1 MASSFY
7 AELEGEPDPS
17 LAIRLL
23 VWFDEWVIFL
33 WFGLV
38 GVLLPLLFPDGR
50 LPSPRWRPVLWGG
63 MIVVG
68 AQVLS
73 TALGEEQ
80 FNWGE
85 KGSID
90 NPLAVGGPAEG
101 VLTAAGIASNIGF
114 VIVLVAALIS
124 VTVRMRRSSG
134 AERQQLKWF
143 FYAIAFL
150 LVGLAA
156 AAISEGIGHE
166 LLGNVGWAVFLAS
179 LVLGMPLAIG
189 TAIMR
194 YRLYDIDL
202 VIKRTLVY
210 GSVTALLLGI
220 YLVTVLVL
228 RLALGPVTGESDLA
242 VAGSTLT
249 VAAVFRPV
257 RARIQSV
264 VDRRFYRARYDA
276 ARTVEGF
283 SGRLRDE
290 LDLEALGLDLRRVVA
305 DTVAPAHVTLWL
317 REVPR

>member
-1 MASSFY
+1 MILTALVVLAGVGALLCRRRPGNPVGWILLALALLITGSSLASSFY

-63 MIVVG
+63 MVVVG

-85 KGSID
+85 MGSID

-101 VLTAAGIASNIGF
+101 VLTAAGTASNIGF

-150 LVGLAA
+150 LIGLAA

-166 LLGNVGWAVFLAS
+166 LLGNVGWAIFLGS

-228 RLALGPVTGESDLA
+228 RLRWARSPVSPTSPSPG
-242 VAGSTLT
+242 
-249 VAAVFRPV
+249 RP
-257 RARIQSV
+257 
-264 VDRRFYRARYDA
+264 
-276 ARTVEGF
+276 
-283 SGRLRDE
+283 
-290 LDLEALGLDLRRVVA
+290 
-305 DTVAPAHVTLWL
+305 
-317 REVPR
+317 